1 MGHHKKNKSENR
13 KIMLTAEN
21 LDSKIK
27 EFWPK
32 NGPSTEEIEKYVK
45 KYSKEKIVIKCG
57 GRVLLDSVLFN
68 NFIKDIAI
76 LKKLGLTPLLVH
88 GGGLGIKK
96 KLDELNIKSKF
107 IMGLRVT
114 DEKMIKIVEDVMTG
128 FNKEI
133 VNALEKKSCKAK
145 SITIR
150 ENNVIYV
157 QQKNQELGYV
167 GSPTRID
174 DKLIKNFIDK
184 DFVPI
189 VAPMGLDEKMQAYN
203 INADTAAG
211 VLAIS
216 LKSRRLLLM
225 TDVEGV
231 YDENK
236 KLISEIKSAEAE
248 NLIYNQ
254 TIHGGMIPKIRTCI
268 NAVNNNVKGVVII
281 DGRRPHSILFEL
293 FSDQGAGTLIR
304 K

>member
-1 MGHHKKNKSENR
+1 
-13 KIMLTAEN
+13 MLPAEN
-21 LDSKIK
+21 LDNKIK
-27 EFWPK
+27 KFWPK
-32 NGPSTEEIEKYVK
+32 NGPSTEEVEKYVK

-57 GRVLLDSVLFN
+57 GRVLLDADLFN
-68 NFIKDIAI
+68 SFIEDVVI

-96 KLDELNIKSKF
+96 KLDELNIESKF

-114 DEKMIKIVEDVMTG
+114 DEKMIKIVKDIMIE

-133 VNALEKKSCKAK
+133 VRALEKKSCKAK
-145 SITIR
+145 SITIS
-150 ENNVIYV
+150 ENNAIYV
-157 QQKNQELGYV
+157 KQKNKELGYV

-174 DKLIKNFIDK
+174 DQLIKNFIHK

-189 VAPMGLDEKMQAYN
+189 IAPMGLDEKMQAYN

-211 VLAIS
+211 ALAIS

-231 YDENK
+231 YDENE
-236 KLISEIKSAEAE
+236 KLISEIKSTQAEK
-248 NLIYNQ
+248 LIYNQ